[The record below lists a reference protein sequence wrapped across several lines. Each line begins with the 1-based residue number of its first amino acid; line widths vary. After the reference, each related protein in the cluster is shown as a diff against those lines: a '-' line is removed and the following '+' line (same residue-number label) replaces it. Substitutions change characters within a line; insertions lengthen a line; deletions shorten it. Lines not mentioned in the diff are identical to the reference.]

1 MFQKIVIGTDGSPT
15 AGSAVRHA
23 VELARMSGGTL
34 HIVAACKLPSTVL
47 VGSEGGAFLGSP
59 ADQQWEVEARAEV
72 DGILETA
79 GEAAREAGV
88 EVETHPVLGDAAD
101 ALITVAQET
110 GADLIVVGSRG
121 MSGLGRVLGSVPN
134 KVSHHAPCDLLI
146 IHTT

>member
-1 MFQKIVIGTDGSPT
+1 MFQKIVIGTDGSAT

-34 HIVAACKLPSTVL
+34 HIVAACKLPSTAL
-47 VGSEGGAFLGSP
+47 VGGEAGAILGGP
-59 ADQQWEVEARAEV
+59 ADAAWEEDARAQV
-72 DGILETA
+72 DGVLK
-79 GEAAREAGV
+79 EAGQAAKEAGI
-88 EVETHPVLGDAAD
+88 EVETHPVLGDPAD
-101 ALITVAQET
+101 ALITVARET

-146 IHTT
+146 VHTA